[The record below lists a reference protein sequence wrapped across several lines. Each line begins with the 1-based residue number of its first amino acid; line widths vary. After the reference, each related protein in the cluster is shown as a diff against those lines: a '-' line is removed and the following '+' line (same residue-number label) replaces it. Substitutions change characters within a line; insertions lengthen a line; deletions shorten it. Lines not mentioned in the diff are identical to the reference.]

1 MVKAYEPL
9 YTVKEVAKLLKT
21 NPQSIYRLI
30 DSKQIVSLRLGSIK
44 IRGTDL
50 ERFIEQY
57 PAYDPEKGEIRD
69 GEA

>member
-44 IRGTDL
+44 MQHFGILRSTPDTRM
-50 ERFIEQY
+50 ET
-57 PAYDPEKGEIRD
+57 
-69 GEA
+69 

>member
-30 DSKQIVSLRLGSIK
+30 DSKQIVSLRLVH
-44 IRGTDL
+44 
-50 ERFIEQY
+50 
-57 PAYDPEKGEIRD
+57 
-69 GEA
+69 